1 MEKLYHLYMMTNA
14 QHTVLY
20 TGMSGDLTKRIW
32 QHKQRKIEGFTKRYN
47 VTKLIYVEDYRQ
59 VEDAIDREKQI
70 KGWTRK
76 KKERLINRVNP
87 GWRDVYE
94 EVIR

>member
-1 MEKLYHLYMMTNA
+1 MMTNA